1 VGAIGAGMEDTALL
15 TTLVRETDVEVLM
28 LPGQYTLL
36 DQSELD
42 GLLPACQERGALVI
56 AAAVF
61 HSGVL
66 AQTPHRN
73 ILSGARPVAL
83 GHPIKRQRSSRLGRS
98 GASPLRSRGACL

>member
-1 VGAIGAGMEDTALL
+1 MEDTALL

-66 AQTPHRN
+66 APDAAPEH
-73 ILSGARPVAL
+73 PVW
-83 GHPIKRQRSSRLGRS
+83 SE
-98 GASPLRSRGACL
+98 SP